1 MKLLTPPSFFSQTRL
16 PCISWPSPN
25 WTPDSSHS
33 SLQRPPGRVSLSAQ
47 LVFTRLIP
55 SIFVHFSPGGMMPPP
70 HFFLYS
76 SSSIWRPKQ
85 VLQECLTQMSTHH
98 LFQARREFQTCRPDN
113 AEWSPSRQ
121 PEMWFLCWTPAGEIW
136 YNMHLILVDSN
147 IVIILPHRLMVLDI
161 DDGT

>member
-76 SSSIWRPKQ
+76 SSSIWRPKHSLVNKFCRNAKLKCLHTIFFKPEGNSKLVVLTMQ
-85 VLQECLTQMSTHH
+85 SGHLLANLKSDSYVEPLQERFDTIC
-98 LFQARREFQTCRPDN
+98 
-113 AEWSPSRQ
+113 
-121 PEMWFLCWTPAGEIW
+121 I
-136 YNMHLILVDSN
+136 
-147 IVIILPHRLMVLDI
+147 
-161 DDGT
+161 

>member
-85 VLQECLTQMSTHH
+85 VLQECLTQMSTIFFKPEGNSKFVVLTMQSGH
-98 LFQARREFQTCRPDN
+98 LLANLKC
-113 AEWSPSRQ
+113 
-121 PEMWFLCWTPAGEIW
+121 
-136 YNMHLILVDSN
+136 DSYVEPLQERFDT
-147 IVIILPHRLMVLDI
+147 ICI
-161 DDGT
+161 